1 MPRNANHGISALHV
15 FVALADAY
23 IDGRKEVT
31 LNELKRTLIK
41 DLHEYLTDGRS
52 RSAKRAVKIL
62 AEYSLVEERKNR
74 FGEPVYSLKGKTDT
88 SFSNFLN
95 MLSFLED
102 MTKGRTGE
110 KQILEIIES
119 VLPAIIEV
127 LRGNG
132 CFTRVPKGKE
142 NILMFIFEAL
152 AREQEISLYTAIKFF
167 HDQPQILRL
176 YNMFAWLAIIS
187 EKYGDSTS
195 SEVVLIT
202 CYEVFKSVIPE
213 EFNLAEVDEE
223 KSESLLRMPSFKD
236 IAKTEPTKTILNPE
250 LNLPDKV
257 RRKIVEFKQGSINSR

>member
-15 FVALADAY
+15 FVALSDAY

-62 AEYSLVEERKNR
+62 AEYSLVEESKNR
-74 FGEPVYSLKGKTDT
+74 FGEPVYSLKGKSDT

-110 KQILEIIES
+110 KQILERIEA

-132 CFTRVPKGKE
+132 CFTRVPKEKE
-142 NILMFIFEAL
+142 NIVISIFEAL
-152 AREQEISLYTAIKFF
+152 ASEHGISLYAAIKFF

-187 EKYGDSTS
+187 EKYGDDTS
-195 SEVVLIT
+195 LEIVLKT
-202 CYEVFKSVIPE
+202 YYEVFKSVIPE
-213 EFNLAEVDEE
+213 KFDLAEVDEK

-236 IAKTEPTKTILNPE
+236 IAKTQHTKTILNPE

-257 RRKIVEFKQGSINSR
+257 RRKLVGFQQGSINSR